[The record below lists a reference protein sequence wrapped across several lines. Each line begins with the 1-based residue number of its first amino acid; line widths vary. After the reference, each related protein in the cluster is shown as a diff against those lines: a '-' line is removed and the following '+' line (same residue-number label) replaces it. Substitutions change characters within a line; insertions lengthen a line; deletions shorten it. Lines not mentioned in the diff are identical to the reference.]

1 MARPSFSDLR
11 KNYRDYDGSTSEKT
25 TKAAANTLR
34 KIMRLSDC
42 CGRPGE
48 PGC

>member
-1 MARPSFSDLR
+1 MARPRLSDLR
-11 KNYRDYDGSTSEKT
+11 RNYRDYDGPGSEKV

-34 KIMRLSDC
+34 KVVRLSDC
-42 CGRPGE
+42 CGRPGQ

>member
-1 MARPSFSDLR
+1 MPRPSFRALR
-11 KNYRDYDGSTSEKT
+11 KNYRDYDGSSSEKA

-34 KIMRLSDC
+34 KVVRLSDC
-42 CGRPGE
+42 CGRLGE